1 MAKETKKLTTLGKVK
16 SIDSEAH
23 TVDFVINS
31 GGVDLVHEELNPM
44 GCEFDDFMANPVVLW
59 AHDDWSPPVG
69 KALNVRLD
77 PDEGVLSLAKF
88 AVELDPFAER
98 IFKLYEHEYLHGV
111 SVRFLPLETTTYDE
125 EAPERQE
132 RGVRRR
138 YERWK
143 LLEYSPVPIPCDPN
157 ALSFGLKALKEARG
171 AGALRHLTRQRFLE
185 AEDDTVALATLMV
198 KMLEDSGD
206 LEAVLAGTEA
216 PVAPVI
222 RAVEPPAV
230 VLENSALLDPEL
242 DAALAEVL
250 KIAREHLWALNR

>member
-1 MAKETKKLTTLGKVK
+1 MAKETKYRTTLGRVK

-23 TVDFVINS
+23 TVGFVINS
-31 GGVDLVHEELNPM
+31 GGVDLMHEELNPM
-44 GCEFDDFMANPVVLW
+44 GCEFADFMRNPVVLW
-59 AHDDWSPPVG
+59 AHDDWSPPIG
-69 KALNVRLD
+69 KALGVELD
-77 PDEGVLSLAKF
+77 PDEGVLSTAQF
-88 AVELDPFAER
+88 AVDLDPFAER

-111 SVRFLPLETTTYDE
+111 SVRFMPLETKTYE
-125 EAPERQE
+125 EDAPERVE
-132 RGVRRR
+132 SGVRRR

-157 ALSFGLKALKEARG
+157 ALSFGLKALRETRG
-171 AGALRHLTRQRFLE
+171 VGALSHLTRQRFLD

-216 PVAPVI
+216 PPVQVPKVAGLPT
-222 RAVEPPAV
+222 E
-230 VLENSALLDPEL
+230 VLEDSALLDPEM